1 MPILHLGVIDQ
12 PYNQRPAP
20 SNRKRPKVAAGMQT
34 TGDVAGWLE
43 TRYHVME
50 IFYEVHKDD
59 VFAKALE
66 DSVEGALQSLL
77 MGAPATIDIYGSAT
91 SAIEIA
97 FKKFID
103 TKEMDSI
110 GVAGVPTHASI
121 IGIRSRFKNRRDP
134 GRPSFQDT
142 GLYETSFKAW
152 VDS

>member
-20 SNRKRPKVAAGMQT
+20 TNRKRPKVAAGTQT

-43 TRYHVME
+43 DKYHVME
-50 IFYEVHKDD
+50 TFYELHKDD

-66 DSVEGALQSLL
+66 DGIEGALQSMI
-77 MGAPATIDIYGSAT
+77 MGGPATLDLYGAAT

-103 TKEMDSI
+103 LKEMDAL
-110 GVAGVPTHASI
+110 GYPGVPTHASI
-121 IGIRSRFKNRRDP
+121 VGIRSRFKSRRDP

-142 GLYETSFKAW
+142 GLYETSFRAW
-152 VDS
+152 VDP